1 MPERYL
7 YAQDSFT
14 VVSGS
19 NYYTWSTILSQEIGK
34 ANNTLLKIL
43 LLQYINMTTTEF
55 NRLLYKIIWN
65 NRYPVSLSSCFLIFR
80 RQTKSH
86 FFKLLTAYLI
96 NLRQLS
102 CALEATNSS

>member
-7 YAQDSFT
+7 YTQDIFT
-14 VVSGS
+14 IVSGS
-19 NYYTWSTILSQEIGK
+19 NYYTWSATLSQEIGK

-43 LLQYINMTTTEF
+43 IAIYQYDND
-55 NRLLYKIIWN
+55 R
-65 NRYPVSLSSCFLIFR
+65 VQLITVIMFPHFPAPIEV
-80 RQTKSH
+80 KSH

-102 CALEATNSS
+102 CAWKVTNSS